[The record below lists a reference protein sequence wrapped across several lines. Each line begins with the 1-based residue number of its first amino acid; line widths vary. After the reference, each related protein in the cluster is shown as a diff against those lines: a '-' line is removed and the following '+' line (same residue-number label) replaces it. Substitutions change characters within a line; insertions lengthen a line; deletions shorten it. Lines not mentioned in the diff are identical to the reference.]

1 MAKFL
6 DLDGLEY
13 YTKQFKPG
21 LANLVD
27 NSIKNKVNVK
37 SGSYT
42 TSTQTDITLSVG
54 EYVLYFGELISNDTD
69 STKCQVLLRSGETN
83 IVEVKLERGTNII
96 YSITVNST
104 VDNVVI
110 RASNTYA
117 NSVGDTLTVS
127 NVMLCTLSDWNI
139 SQSYVPYKTPYDGTA
154 TQTEIE
160 NTFFNN

>member
-6 DLDGLEY
+6 DLDGLNY

-27 NSIKNKVNVK
+27 NSTKNKVNVK

-54 EYVLYFGELISNDTD
+54 EYVLYFGELASNDTD
-69 STKCQVLLRSGETN
+69 STKCQVLLRSDETN
-83 IVEVKLERGTNII
+83 IVEVKLERGYNII
-96 YSITVNST
+96 YTITLESAA
-104 VDNVVI
+104 DNIVI

-117 NSVGDTLTVS
+117 NSVGDTLTIS
-127 NVMLCTLSDWNI
+127 NVMICTLEDWNI
-139 SQSYVPYKTPYDGTA
+139 SQTYQPYHKNIA
-154 TQTEIE
+154 TRDEIE

>member
-21 LANLVD
+21 LVNLVD
-27 NSIKNKVNVK
+27 NGAKNKINIQ

-42 TSTQTDITLSVG
+42 TSTQTDVTLSVG
-54 EYVLYFGELISNDTD
+54 NYELYFGELTSDDTD

-83 IVEVKLERGTNII
+83 IVELKLERGTNII
-96 YSITVNST
+96 YSITLNST

-127 NVMLCTLSDWNI
+127 NVMICTLSDWNI

-160 NTFFNN
+160 DTFFNN